1 MDNNVNNS
9 FSRYGRL
16 VIYTAGIIA
25 YGFLLWMCYSQM
37 RQFGDVETRLI
48 PKEVIP
54 KMMYITLPS
63 STDSLA
69 KMSSEIARFN
79 TKMDSAVK
87 LINTWNDS
95 CYERDRLLNGLNDL
109 RQETNNVI
117 DKQNGWLSF
126 WIAILALVGALLP
139 LLIQMNMQQEQR
151 HKFEEEKKNIQSVLN
166 ETKDFKTTMQNELK
180 ETSNSLKS
188 EIKKELEPLKS
199 NRYYSEISKL
209 SFTLIECSESFLRID
224 DSERNK
230 YCNDLLF
237 KLHKMT
243 DSFFAMIAEN
253 DNVKRSDKI
262 NDLKIVL
269 IQLLAAY
276 NACKVL
282 ITQKPHLKNFE
293 TVTTSIGEI
302 LQKLYAD
309 NIIDNQKLTELLGQM
324 EPIHIA

>member
-1 MDNNVNNS
+1 MDNNVNNF

-25 YGFLLWMCYSQM
+25 YGFLLWMCCSQM

-139 LLIQMNMQQEQR
+139 LLIQMNLQQ
-151 HKFEEEKKNIQSVLN
+151 N
-166 ETKDFKTTMQNELK
+166 LK
-180 ETSNSLKS
+180 HEYNKIS
-188 EIKKELEPLKS
+188 KELEYLKS

-209 SFTLIECSESFLRID
+209 SFTLIECSESILRID

-243 DSFFAMIAEN
+243 DSFFAMISEK
-253 DNVKRSDKI
+253 DNVKCSDKI

-282 ITQKPHLKNFE
+282 ITQKPQLKSFE

-302 LQKLYAD
+302 LQKLYAE
-309 NIIDNQKLTELLGQM
+309 NNIDNQKLTELLGQM
-324 EPIHIA
+324 ESIHIA